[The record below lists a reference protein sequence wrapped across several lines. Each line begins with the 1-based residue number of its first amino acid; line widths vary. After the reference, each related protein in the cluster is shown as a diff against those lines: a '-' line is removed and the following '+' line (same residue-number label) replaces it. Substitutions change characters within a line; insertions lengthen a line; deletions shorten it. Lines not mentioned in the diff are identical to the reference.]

1 MIEHTPIDHTP
12 FDVEFCGDPSD
23 NAEFKRL
30 LERLDAHLARHLCQ
44 SLRLQVP
51 SGAPRKLVSF
61 TVDHFVL
68 DQSPAFTSV
77 QFESALAQLSNRDGC
92 DHD

>member
-1 MIEHTPIDHTP
+1 MIEHTSIDPTP
-12 FDVEFCGDPSD
+12 FDDEFCGNPS
-23 NAEFKRL
+23 EP
-30 LERLDAHLARHLCQ
+30 
-44 SLRLQVP
+44 LRLQVP